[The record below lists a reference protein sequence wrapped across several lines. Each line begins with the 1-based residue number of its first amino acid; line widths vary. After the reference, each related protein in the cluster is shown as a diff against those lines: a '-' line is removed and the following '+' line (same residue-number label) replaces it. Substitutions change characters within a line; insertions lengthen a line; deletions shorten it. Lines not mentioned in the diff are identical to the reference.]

1 MSSLQEIKNFL
12 LKLKYLK
19 VLSEYKTLRN
29 QLVERKRK
37 RKMIVLLC
45 VLILKYFS
53 VHKVWKAM
61 KIKKVMKK
69 IKRQI
74 IRFCMLKRTK
84 LDFTCILI
92 LGLFEYYKWQKFWTI
107 WCSFRNFQ
115 YFLLLVVW
123 TVFYFSDIY
132 FYAKVFKIRQYGI
145 IFCKFNK

>member
-1 MSSLQEIKNFL
+1 M
-12 LKLKYLK
+12 
-19 VLSEYKTLRN
+19 LSEYKTQRN

-74 IRFCMLKRTK
+74 IKFCMLKRTK
-84 LDFTCILI
+84 LDFTCIII
-92 LGLFEYYKWQKFWTI
+92 LGLFVYYKWQKFWI
-107 WCSFRNFQ
+107 ILCSFRNFQ
-115 YFLLLVVW
+115 YFLLLIVW
-123 TVFYFSDIY
+123 TVFCFSDI
-132 FYAKVFKIRQYGI
+132 FIYAKVFKIRQYGI
-145 IFCKFNK
+145 IFFKFNN